1 MNDGLGKKAEGR
13 IQEWLDHPELGY
25 SFDRIKDQM
34 NGFIGSANICDFT
47 CFKAP
52 YMYYIESKA
61 TYEDRF
67 DFSVI
72 THTQFEGLLS
82 KSHIQNV
89 YGLVIVLFATYKRAF
104 TLDIRHIN
112 QLQNEGIKSLNIKKI
127 DNWKIPYVEIS
138 TIPNNR
144 KILLNYQGELRVP
157 ESRWSYE
164 NYVK

>member
-13 IQEWLDHPELGY
+13 IQEWLDRPDLGY

-34 NGFIGSANICDFT
+34 NGFHGSSNICDFT

-67 DFSVI
+67 DFINI
-72 THTQFEGLLS
+72 TETQHKGLMQ
-82 KSHIQNV
+82 KSQIPFV
-89 YGLVIVLFATYKRAF
+89 YGLVTVLFATHRRCF
-104 TLDIRHIN
+104 IFDIQHIDS
-112 QLQNEGIKSLNIKKI
+112 LEKKGVKSLNIKKI
-127 DNWKIPYVEIS
+127 DKWQIPYSEIE

-144 KILLNYQGELRVP
+144 KILLNYTGDIQVP
-157 ESRWSYE
+157 EMRWNYE
-164 NYVK
+164 NSIK